1 VFSRGGVDVVGL
13 RWGRLA
19 AGLFLVLMACGGRKT
34 HDIGQPLG
42 TSAPRAPGVYHTVR
56 PGETLARIGRTY
68 GVAYTEI
75 ARVNQL
81 RDASRIA
88 VGEQLWIPGAV
99 RVLEVPP
106 DDGLSLAPRDRAPA
120 AACPRDALRLEWPL
134 TAGLVTSG
142 FGVRHGNYHDG
153 IDIAAPA
160 GAAVRAAADGEVAFS
175 GALPGYGNML
185 IVRHVRGYVT
195 VYAHVERQYAAEG
208 ARVRRGQLIASVG
221 QSGRA
226 TGPNLHFEVRKDN
239 SAYDPL
245 QFLPAAGSGG
255 GLRALDNDMRGAG
268 AGGG

>member
-1 VFSRGGVDVVGL
+1 
-13 RWGRLA
+13 
-19 AGLFLVLMACGGRKT
+19 
-34 HDIGQPLG
+34 
-42 TSAPRAPGVYHTVR
+42 
-56 PGETLARIGRTY
+56 
-68 GVAYTEI
+68 
-75 ARVNQL
+75 
-81 RDASRIA
+81 
-88 VGEQLWIPGAV
+88 
-99 RVLEVPP
+99 
-106 DDGLSLAPRDRAPA
+106 
-120 AACPRDALRLEWPL
+120 
-134 TAGLVTSG
+134 
-142 FGVRHGNYHDG
+142 
-153 IDIAAPA
+153 
-160 GAAVRAAADGEVAFS
+160 VRAAADGEVAFS